1 MTTTDTINMDSATRR
16 RGFSALFMLEMWE
29 RFGYYGMAILMVVF
43 LKEYLNFSDS
53 DANLTWGAFGAM
65 VYAAPVIGGWIGDKV
80 LGTRRTTVL
89 GAAVLGLGYLLLA
102 IPGPIWL
109 LFLSLG
115 VIATGNGLFKANPNN
130 LVSKLYEGDNAKL
143 DGAFTIY
150 YMAINLGA
158 FASQILTP
166 IVRIDY
172 GWRPAFGI
180 SAIGLAFGIL
190 NFLIMKKHL
199 KSVGS
204 KPDFEP
210 LAVRRLGA
218 VILGGIAFAVVIME
232 ILRNSQV
239 ASWVVWSAAFIL
251 LGIFIYLII
260 NSSHSERNG
269 LIAVLLLTAQ
279 TILFFIFY
287 QQMSTSLTLF
297 ALRNVVLDF
306 FGYHIP
312 PEQFQVL
319 NPFWIWILS
328 PILAVAYNALGKRR
342 KDLNIATKFF
352 LGFVMLSVGFF
363 IYGVSGNF
371 ASQGLVS
378 PWWMVWGYFFQSF
391 GELLI
396 SGLGLAMVARFV
408 GPHLRGFIMG
418 TWFLAVGISQYF
430 GSMVANLAKVPD
442 RLGLLSSLL
451 PPKYQA
457 LITHLNP
464 MLRHWLMA
472 TNLDDFRTWIH
483 GGNLHIALTP
493 AYKFA
498 ALPSAIQ
505 TTLRQLNHG
514 FRLATL
520 PLYTHLFLVLG
531 GVAIAAALLAA
542 AMLPLLKRLGRPD
555 QSLPS
560 SLPLPE
566 HETGDQPA
574 PHWDQS

>member
-1 MTTTDTINMDSATRR
+1 
-16 RGFSALFMLEMWE
+16 MLEMWE

-53 DANLTWGAFGAM
+53 NANLTWGAFGAM
-65 VYAAPVIGGWIGDKV
+65 VYAAPVIGGWIGDRV

-89 GAAVLGLGYLLLA
+89 GASILGTGYLLLA
-102 IPGPIWL
+102 IPGSNWL
-109 LFLSLG
+109 LFFSLG

-150 YMAINLGA
+150 YMAVNLGA
-158 FASQILTP
+158 FASQVLTP

-204 KPDFEP
+204 KPDFQP
-210 LAVRRLGA
+210 LALRRLGA
-218 VILGGIAFAVVIME
+218 VILGAIAFATVIME

-239 ASWVVWSAAFIL
+239 AGWVVWTAAFIL
-251 LGIFIYLII
+251 LGIFIYLIV
-260 NSSHSERNG
+260 NSPRSERNG
-269 LIAVLLLTAQ
+269 LVAVLLLTAQ

-297 ALRNVVLDF
+297 ALRNVVLNF
-306 FGYHIP
+306 FGYHVP

-328 PILAVAYNALGKRR
+328 PILAVVYNALGKRQ

-352 LGFVMLSVGFF
+352 VGFVMLSVGFF
-363 IYGVSGNF
+363 IYGVSGSF
-371 ASQGLVS
+371 ASKGMVS

-430 GSMVANLAKVPD
+430 GSMVANLARVPD
-442 RLGLLSSLL
+442 RLGSLSALL
-451 PPKYQA
+451 PHKYQT
-457 LITHLNP
+457 LLPHLSP
-464 MLRHWLMA
+464 TLRHWLMA
-472 TNLDDFRTWIH
+472 TNLEDFRTWIH
-483 GGNLHIALTP
+483 GGKLHHALAPT
-493 AYKFA
+493 YKFA
-498 ALPSAIQ
+498 TLPAHIQ
-505 TTLRQLNHG
+505 AMVLQLNHG

-520 PLYTHLFLVLG
+520 PLYTHLFLSLG
-531 GVAIAAALLAA
+531 AVAIAAALLAA
-542 AMLPLLKRLGRPD
+542 AMVPLLKRLGS
-555 QSLPS
+555 QSLAPS
-560 SLPLPE
+560 GAPVLPE
-566 HETGDQPA
+566 HELGDQPA
-574 PHWDQS
+574 QHWNQS